1 MPNFTIKTTC
11 IAARSF
17 LEEIKKGPF
26 AFDVISAEFIEGEW
40 EVECEVVNSP
50 GEEAVAYIIRID
62 DASGEVT
69 YLSRPES
76 DEDDVE
82 DEDMDEEGEAEVEE
96 GGLAPPPP
104 TGGGGGFGG
113 YP

>member
-1 MPNFTIKTTC
+1 MPNFTIKTAC

-50 GEEAVAYIIRID
+50 GEEAVAYLIRID
-62 DASGEVT
+62 DASGEVI
-69 YLSRPES
+69 YLSRPEGDDD
-76 DEDDVE
+76 DEALDD
-82 DEDMDEEGEAEVEE
+82 EADVEE

-104 TGGGGGFGG
+104 GGGGGGFGG